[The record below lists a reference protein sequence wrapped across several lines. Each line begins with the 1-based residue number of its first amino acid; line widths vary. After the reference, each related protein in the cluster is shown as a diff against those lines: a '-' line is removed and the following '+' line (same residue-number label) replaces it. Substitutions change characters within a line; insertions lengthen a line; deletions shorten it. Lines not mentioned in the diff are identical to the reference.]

1 MKCYFWGELVSIYW
15 SVGIVQKK
23 KKKMKERNECD
34 HVAITKNTN
43 YLSAITRFTLKGLV
57 KLQLESSMTLGKS
70 LIGIA
75 LRSLQSAFS
84 T

>member
-1 MKCYFWGELVSIYW
+1 MLFLGRACLYLLECWNRSE
-15 SVGIVQKK
+15 K